1 MLIILSGGALHK
13 NRTLKELCLANN
25 QLNGN
30 DAKSIASVLKNNFHL
45 QLLDISNNDIQDQ
58 GFLHLADALSYQS
71 VHVNQT
77 SSSSNSVTSATVKFD
92 FTDLTASLNNINNNR
107 QRSCA
112 TPPPMPKIKLDNI
125 TDDGACSLNN
135 NNNSILQC
143 DSDDKKS
150 ELKKPGDELVPE
162 AATDAMTSTKS
173 EDNSST
179 NKDDDSKFKYTTA
192 SLSPISQSYDDSSS
206 STNAHHLFNAER
218 SFSSESLCSETSIES
233 NDSKSSI
240 RLIENKFNNRNGTLE
255 RQTSHVYS
263 TSPYIYY
270 DEKQPTGL
278 QVLILW
284 NNNITSKSS
293 SSAFDMFESAEFL
306 EIVNF
311 GQNPIGDEFLIETK
325 TAIKANKSLSS
336 IGLQA
341 TGMSNM
347 GLKCIA
353 EIIDGNMSLQ
363 RIDLRNNEFSAP
375 SLMALFDAL
384 RTNKNLIRID
394 IDDSPKNEADVNTTD
409 YENVV
414 KMIREKCKF
423 NENPAEK
430 SSAKVIE
437 SVTSRVKKANS
448 STRKISLTC
457 PSVKAPT
464 KQAQKQQIQQQNL
477 EPKTI
482 KASSPAL
489 SPLPSPSRSSR
500 FQVSRVSATESS
512 PSPSSSS
519 GSPTFFP
526 PKRSRFKVVTV
537 VEPPKAPPP
546 VESHKSDNEVFREA
560 SVKPLPSKEIDIPQ
574 KSSSVIAAEPN
585 TTAFLKISSP
595 SSLLSSQSC
604 EQLDCGVKSFIDID
618 SCSSFSSSIESIDHH
633 TDMSSTES
641 FDFIDKSPIIVESSC
656 ISEPLKILED
666 DDKKEGVFS
675 NENTLVSTSSSSSSN
690 EGLTLTTN
698 SPTSELSPKSDAQ
711 KRVRKTSL
719 IKTGNNYPATLDKL
733 LNLFHHPTTF
743 FTKTSPESTLSS
755 SPTTAAIKPKTSS
768 QQLNKEEKGMGQ
780 KENSLS
786 GFFTSLV
793 SLTQKK
799 DEKLAANESQILQN
813 ISPENTVGK
822 SSPQMSLEALPKC
835 IKQEMKEN
843 ISPENTIS
851 SENLVE
857 IERQKTKV
865 VFLVG
870 DEDSLDIPEYTEET
884 ATQSDEL
891 SEKKSEKDGTHAEGH
906 MSLGDKTKDSMA
918 ILREKSQGKDEPC
931 EIATE

>member
-1 MLIILSGGALHK
+1 M
-13 NRTLKELCLANN
+13 
-25 QLNGN
+25 
-30 DAKSIASVLKNNFHL
+30 KNNFHL
-45 QLLDISNNDIQDQ
+45 QLLDISNNDVQDQ

-71 VHVNQT
+71 AYVNQT
-77 SSSSNSVTSATVKFD
+77 SSACNSVTSACVKFD

-107 QRSCA
+107 QRPCA
-112 TPPPMPKIKLDNI
+112 TPPPMPKIKLDNV
-125 TDDGACSLNN
+125 TDDGAYSLNNNN

-143 DSDDKKS
+143 DSDDSKKKKS
-150 ELKKPGDELVPE
+150 NDELMPE

-173 EDNSST
+173 DDNTSKDEDG
-179 NKDDDSKFKYTTA
+179 KFKYTTA
-192 SLSPISQSYDDSSS
+192 SLSPISQSYDDSASA
-206 STNAHHLFNAER
+206 TNSHNLFNAER

-255 RQTSHVYS
+255 RQTAQVYL
-263 TSPYIYY
+263 TSPFII

-293 SSAFDMFESAEFL
+293 SSAFDMFESADFL
-306 EIVNF
+306 EIANF
-311 GQNPIGDEFLIETK
+311 GQNPIGDEFLIDTK
-325 TAIKANKSLSS
+325 AAIKGNKSLMS

-341 TGMSNM
+341 TGMSNV

-353 EIIDGNMSLQ
+353 EIIDNDGNMSLQ
-363 RIDLRNNEFSAP
+363 RIDLRNNEFTAP

-384 RTNKNLIRID
+384 RSNRSLIRID
-394 IDDSPKNEADVNTTD
+394 IDDSPKNEAEAED
-409 YENVV
+409 YTSVV
-414 KMIREKCKF
+414 KKIRDKCKF
-423 NENPAEK
+423 NETPANTSP
-430 SSAKVIE
+430 SSTKVIE
-437 SVTSRVKKANS
+437 NITSRVKKANTS
-448 STRKISLTC
+448 CTRKISLTC
-457 PSVKAPT
+457 QSVKAPT
-464 KQAQKQQIQQQNL
+464 SKQALQQQQQQNL

-482 KASSPAL
+482 KPTSPAL

-500 FQVSRVSATESS
+500 FQVSRVSASESS

-526 PKRSRFKVVTV
+526 PARRSRFKVVSVAEPKKAPSQPQEV
-537 VEPPKAPPP
+537 VESPLL
-546 VESHKSDNEVFREA
+546 SSDSRQVVVDVVA
-560 SVKPLPSKEIDIPQ
+560 SVKPQPSREIDIPL
-574 KSSSVIAAEPN
+574 KSSPIIAPQSEPDK
-585 TTAFLKISSP
+585 TAFLKLSSP
-595 SSLLSSQSC
+595 STLLLSSQSC
-604 EQLDCGVKSFIDID
+604 EQLDCSVKAFIDID
-618 SCSSFSSSIESIDHH
+618 SCSSFSSSIESIDHP

-641 FDFIDKSPIIVESSC
+641 FEYIDKSPIIVEPSC

-666 DDKKEGVFS
+666 DDKKEGGGVFS

-698 SPTSELSPKSDAQ
+698 SPTSELSPKNDAQ

-719 IKTGNNYPATLDKL
+719 IKSGNYPATLDKL
-733 LNLFHHPTTF
+733 LNLFHHPTSI

-755 SPTTAAIKPKTSS
+755 SPTATLMKPKTSS
-768 QQLNKEEKGMGQ
+768 NQLNKEEKGMGQ

-793 SLTQKK
+793 SLGTQKR

-857 IERQKTKV
+857 FERQKSSSKV

-870 DEDSLDIPEYTEET
+870 DEESLDIPEYTEECST
-884 ATQSDEL
+884 SDML
-891 SEKKSEKDGTHAEGH
+891 GDKRAEKEGESH
-906 MSLGDKTKDSMA
+906 LSLGDKTKDSMA
-918 ILREKSQGKDEPC
+918 ILREKSIVKE
-931 EIATE
+931 ESSSSEMATE